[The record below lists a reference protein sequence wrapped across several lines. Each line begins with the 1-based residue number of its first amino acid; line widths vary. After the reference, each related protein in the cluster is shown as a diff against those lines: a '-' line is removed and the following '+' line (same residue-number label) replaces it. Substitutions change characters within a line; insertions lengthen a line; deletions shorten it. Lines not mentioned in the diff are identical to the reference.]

1 MWITHT
7 KNSAERNR
15 LVQSDRWPSFSWI
28 SLAMLVFNPL
38 HLSPWGQ
45 RWREEE
51 MRWWRVCVCVC
62 IHKTCFIEVENFF
75 LQPTNNFS
83 FISGHTQVCILIRL
97 TCDLKALWS
106 TETERIALVWAN
118 TRSRASGGGPIMPPT
133 TAAAPWNSWFSGG
146 ISSHVMGAGGL
157 ILGHCSRLFHLPSY
171 WNRVKCVFLGRRCDR
186 LPLVPACDTVERTD
200 RKISCPAGMCW
211 QKCVSFSLK
220 PTFHTGW
227 QHWYVLKHWRVDRWG
242 GGLSAA

>member
-51 MRWWRVCVCVC
+51 MRWWRVCVCVYSQNLLHWGWEFFFAAHKQLFIYIRTHAGLHLNTTYVWFESTVINRDRENC
-62 IHKTCFIEVENFF
+62 ISLSEYKVSG
-75 LQPTNNFS
+75 LQ
-83 FISGHTQVCILIRL
+83 
-97 TCDLKALWS
+97 
-106 TETERIALVWAN
+106 
-118 TRSRASGGGPIMPPT
+118 GGGPVMPPT